1 MINSISISLI
11 DVNWEER
18 IAATWKSVT
27 PEGPKERIAV
37 IDALAAERPTDDPI
51 ALFERASAQD
61 SYGSEFVAEG
71 LYKSALVN
79 GLAEVDVYRTICAHV
94 QLASTLRNLER
105 YQEAVSLLEATQK
118 LNLSPDQRNWV
129 RTFQLLC
136 NLSLGLDVSSSKS
149 ELTALI
155 PILTKYQISV
165 TRFAKEFGIN

>member
-1 MINSISISLI
+1 M
-11 DVNWEER
+11 NWEER
-18 IAATWKSVT
+18 IAAAWKSST
-27 PEGPKERIAV
+27 PQDEVERIAV

-71 LYKSALVN
+71 FYKSALAN
-79 GLAEVDVYRTICAHV
+79 GLAEVDVYRTVCAHV

-105 YQEAVSLLEATQK
+105 FQEAVSLLDAAQK

-129 RTFQLLC
+129 RSFQLLC
-136 NLSLGLDVSSSKS
+136 NLSLGIDVANSKS
-149 ELTALI
+149 ELAGLI

>member
-1 MINSISISLI
+1 M
-11 DVNWEER
+11 DWEER
-18 IAATWKSVT
+18 IAAAWKSAT
-27 PEGPKERIAV
+27 PEGEVDHIAV

-61 SYGSEFVAEG
+61 SYGSEFVAEVF
-71 LYKSALVN
+71 YKSALAN
-79 GLAEVDVYRTICAHV
+79 GLAEVDVYRTVCAHV

-105 YQEAVSLLEATQK
+105 YQEAVSLLDAAQQ
-118 LNLSPDQRNWV
+118 LDLSPDQRNWV

-136 NLSLGLDVSSSKS
+136 NLSMGLDVADSKS
-149 ELTALI
+149 ELSALI

>member
-1 MINSISISLI
+1 M
-11 DVNWEER
+11 NWEAR
-18 IAATWKSVT
+18 IAAAWKSVT
-27 PEGPKERIAV
+27 PEGPEERIAV

-71 LYKSALVN
+71 LYKSALAD
-79 GLAEVDVYRTICAHV
+79 GLAEVDVYRTVCAHV

-136 NLSLGLDVSSSKS
+136 NLSLGLDVTNSKS